1 VRILLYRS
9 LQRSSAEMDK
19 ELLQNLDDVGI
30 RFVRILWCDNANI
43 IRGKAVHRGT
53 LSDYLKHGVGISA
66 AQQAIPVMYDA
77 PAPGSG
83 LGPVGEVRLVPDWN
97 TFTPLPYAP
106 SHARVMGDMVKDG
119 EPWNL
124 CPRNFLKAMVAE
136 AESEGLQVIAAFENE
151 FYLLRQTPDGVVPAD
166 ETVFG
171 STLAMDLHQQVI
183 DEMAEALVEQGIL
196 VEQYYPESGPGQ
208 QEISVLYTQAL
219 PAADQQ
225 IAFRETVRAIALQHN
240 LKASFLPK
248 IFADKAGSGCHLH
261 LSLWQDG
268 QNLLP
273 NLEADGGLSEVA
285 RRFMAG
291 LLHHLPAL
299 MALTTPSTNSYRRIR
314 PHYWS
319 GAFRCWGMDNR
330 EAALRVPSNPEE
342 PSPTH
347 FELKTVDASANP
359 YLALGAVIA
368 AGLDGVRHCLELGD
382 PVAVDPGYM
391 TESERSNRGIEL
403 LPTNLGESI
412 EQLSGDKVLLDAL
425 GTELAQAYL
434 AVRKA
439 EWEAMKDL
447 ELEDEV
453 KLLLERY

>member
-1 VRILLYRS
+1 MNSEILKS
-9 LQRSSAEMDK
+9 VDEAG
-19 ELLQNLDDVGI
+19 V

-53 LSDYLKHGVGISA
+53 LSEYLQYGVGISA
-66 AQQAIPVMYDA
+66 AQQAIPVMYDV
-77 PAPGSG
+77 PVLESG

-106 SHARVMGDMVKDG
+106 GHARVLGDMVKEG
-119 EPWNL
+119 SPWSL
-124 CPRNFLKAMVAE
+124 CPRNFLKTMVAE
-136 AESEGLQVIAAFENE
+136 ARREGLDVIAAFENE
-151 FYLLRQTPDGVVPAD
+151 FYLLRQTPEGIVPAD
-166 ETVFG
+166 ETVFA
-171 STLAMDLHQQVI
+171 STLSMDLHQLVI
-183 DEMAEALVEQGIL
+183 DEIAEALIEQGML

-208 QEISVLYTQAL
+208 QEISILYTNAL
-219 PAADQQ
+219 AAADQQ

-268 QNLLP
+268 QNLIP
-273 NLEADGGLSEVA
+273 NWEAQGELSEIA
-285 RRFMAG
+285 RRFIAG
-291 LLHHLPAL
+291 VLHHLPAL

-314 PHYWS
+314 PHHWS

-330 EAALRVPSNPEE
+330 EAAVRVPSNPEE
-342 PSPTH
+342 RSPTH

-368 AGLDGVRHCLELGD
+368 AGLDGIRHCLELGES
-382 PVAVDPGYM
+382 VTVDPGYM
-391 TESERSNRGIEL
+391 PEAERNARNIDL
-403 LPTNLGESI
+403 LPITLGQSI
-412 EQLSGDKVLLDAL
+412 EQLSNDKVLLDAL
-425 GTELAQAYL
+425 GAQLAQVYL

-439 EWEAMKDL
+439 EWETMKDL
-447 ELEDEV
+447 QLEEEV

>member
-1 VRILLYRS
+1 MNSEILKS
-9 LQRSSAEMDK
+9 LDAAG
-19 ELLQNLDDVGI
+19 V

-53 LSDYLKHGVGISA
+53 LSEYLKHGVGISA

-77 PAPGSG
+77 PVPGSG
-83 LGPVGEVRLVPDWN
+83 LGPVGEVRLVPDWD
-97 TFTPLPYAP
+97 TLTPLPYAP
-106 SHARVMGDMVKDG
+106 GHARVIGDMVKDG
-119 EPWNL
+119 YPWNL
-124 CPRNFLKAMVAE
+124 CPRNFLKTMVAE
-136 AESEGLQVIAAFENE
+136 AESEGLEVIAAFENE

-166 ETVFG
+166 ETVFA
-171 STLAMDLHQQVI
+171 STLAMDLHQGVI
-183 DEMAEALVEQGIL
+183 DEIAEALVEQGML

-208 QEISVLYTQAL
+208 QEISILYTHAL
-219 PAADQQ
+219 GAADQQ

-285 RRFMAG
+285 RRFIAG
-291 LLHHLPAL
+291 ILHHLPAL

-330 EAALRVPSNPEE
+330 EAAVRVPSNPEE
-342 PSPTH
+342 ISPTH

-359 YLALGAVIA
+359 YLALGSVIA
-368 AGLDGVRHCLELGD
+368 AGLDGVRHCLELGE
-382 PVAVDPGYM
+382 PVAVDPGHM
-391 TESERSNRGIEL
+391 TESERSTRGIEL

-412 EQLSGDKVLLDAL
+412 EQLSNDKVLLDAL
-425 GTELAQAYL
+425 GTELTQAYL

-439 EWEAMKDL
+439 EWEVMKDL
-447 ELEDEV
+447 ELEEEV